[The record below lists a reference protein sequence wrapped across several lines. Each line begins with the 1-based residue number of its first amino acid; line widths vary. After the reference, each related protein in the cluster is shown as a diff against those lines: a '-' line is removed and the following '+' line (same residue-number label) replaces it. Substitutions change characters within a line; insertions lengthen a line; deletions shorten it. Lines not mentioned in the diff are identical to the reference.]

1 MILKLL
7 YIIYLKSAIIML
19 RFLFVLGS
27 NNSFAMSMVESLS
40 FLSLGMSGYLIVPGS
55 SLNGPKDLSPTAV
68 VAGFTKISLITQCD
82 NWSLLTV
89 RINDFL
95 LFLAQLLPRQ

>member
-40 FLSLGMSGYLIVPGS
+40 FLSLCMSGSVCPGS
-55 SLNGPKDLSPTAV
+55 SLNGAKDLSPAAV

-82 NWSLLTV
+82 NWSLSTV